1 MHAVFKTEGN
11 DATERQHQEQCQNSQ
26 SFVRNRLAKTF
37 PTVKT
42 PAKCGFTP
50 GMLSER
56 ETRYLR
62 NQNEFWHHLW
72 CLGDLRRRIRRWCR
86 VYRRPSVSQQRTL
99 HEPCNTV
106 KPQLSLEYACIT
118 MSGGRPK
125 QCSSIAF
132 RIRN

>member
-56 ETRYLR
+56 ETRYLS

-72 CLGDLRRRIRRWCR
+72 CLGDLRGSGGGFDGGVEYIVVLR
-86 VYRRPSVSQQRTL
+86 
-99 HEPCNTV
+99 HHNKEPCMNPAT
-106 KPQLSLEYACIT
+106 Q
-118 MSGGRPK
+118 
-125 QCSSIAF
+125 
-132 RIRN
+132 